1 MFCGLHSPKYCNS
14 QHIIVWWTPRY
25 LVALHLLNTPLT
37 RVIDFLVENIL
48 INLIVEFATKNNKV
62 VSKNDEELKWRE
74 RGRILKEISLSIK
87 P

>member
-1 MFCGLHSPKYCNS
+1 M
-14 QHIIVWWTPRY
+14 WWTPRY
-25 LVALHLLNTPLT
+25 LVALHLLNTPQT
-37 RVIDFLVENIL
+37 RVIDFSVENIL

-62 VSKNDEELKWRE
+62 VSKDDEELKWRE